1 MPHPSLDSLGVASA
15 YLATKCRPS
24 HLRPQKAPNL
34 VVGVRN
40 GELAMSIANLPRPAI
55 PLRSIVLSHGYIG
68 LLRPVTSL
76 RIIGVYSV
84 VVVLLWLMLFLV

>member
-1 MPHPSLDSLGVASA
+1 
-15 YLATKCRPS
+15 
-24 HLRPQKAPNL
+24 
-34 VVGVRN
+34 
-40 GELAMSIANLPRPAI
+40 MSIANLHRPAI
-55 PLRSIVLSHGYIG
+55 PVRSIGLSHGYVG